1 MIDFFNKQTS
11 KLAPYAPLFI
21 RLAFGFH
28 LIQYRYAEVF
38 ALTVASGNADWL
50 RSMGMPFPYFMS
62 WLNILAE
69 FLGGL
74 SFIIGFKV
82 RIFAV
87 ALIINFVVALLLV
100 HLNNPYKESFEAIQ
114 LLAVSSFF
122 LFSGA
127 GKLSL
132 DQLIR
137 QRTNA

>member
-1 MIDFFNKQTS
+1 LIDFFNKQTS